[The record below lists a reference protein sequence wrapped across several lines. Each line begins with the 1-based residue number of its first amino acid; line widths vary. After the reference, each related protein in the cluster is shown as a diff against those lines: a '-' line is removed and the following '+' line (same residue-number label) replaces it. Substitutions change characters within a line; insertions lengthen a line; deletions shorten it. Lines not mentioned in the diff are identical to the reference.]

1 MDELLQGV
9 DPLLYLAPLQNPQVD
24 SARGCEGRR
33 RCQFDVSRGAGITE
47 DERRRPN
54 RTPDLH
60 FKRRKIA
67 RTPPWSRTH
76 AKTPLPF
83 TPDIRRAHTW
93 ERSGRS
99 GRGTPSP
106 ACRCSALLGK
116 GAHPLSVRC
125 SRRWHPPNHCYRW
138 TTSASA
144 SWSTSSLTPWRFKLS
159 TNAVTG
165 SCSSRSRSARS
176 PCPT

>member
-106 ACRCSALLGK
+106 ACRCSAGR
-116 GAHPLSVRC
+116 GVSDGQVQD
-125 SRRWHPPNHCYRW
+125 
-138 TTSASA
+138 SASPH
-144 SWSTSSLTPWRFKLS
+144 TLTPSHHPCHRVCIAHLPYGRHGQPQGLF
-159 TNAVTG
+159 A
-165 SCSSRSRSARS
+165 SRYALLHVFDRHHMGR
-176 PCPT
+176 